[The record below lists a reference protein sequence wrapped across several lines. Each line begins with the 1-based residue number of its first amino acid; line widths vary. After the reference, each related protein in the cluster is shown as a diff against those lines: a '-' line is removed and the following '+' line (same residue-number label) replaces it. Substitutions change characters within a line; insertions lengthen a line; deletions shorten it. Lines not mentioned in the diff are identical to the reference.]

1 MLMYFESIENAKT
14 RARNEQ
20 ELVKSGAKRRK
31 NHVGQ
36 LGSFEF
42 DIDSCIENVSL
53 IIFFRIIIF
62 WYELDEYICR

>member
-1 MLMYFESIENAKT
+1 MLMSFESIENART
-14 RARNEQ
+14 RTRNQE

-36 LGSFEF
+36 LESFEF

-53 IIFFRIIIF
+53 IYFF
-62 WYELDEYICR
+62 